1 MRYPTQVFDLLALD
15 TCLNGILGL
24 GLQPLMGA
32 DGHEFKKLTLPKKS
46 ELPKILGGA
55 AAPLAPPACT
65 PMQRPKLI
73 IDCT

>member
-15 TCLNGILGL
+15 ACLNGILGL

-46 ELPKILGGA
+46 ELPKIWGG
-55 AAPLAPPACT
+55 LQPPS
-65 PMQRPKLI
+65 PPRPVRLCN
-73 IDCT
+73 DRN